1 MKPNLL
7 LLSSNLLKSTVC
19 SAPFAP
25 SAIALTAVPRRRAPL
40 RLGFASAG
48 GIAHFFCLG
57 SAEAFF
63 CRGKGFAHFLLC
75 KKWAKPL
82 PRQKKAEAKGA
93 EQKEFYASPLAKKV
107 QNKENHP
114 DKAEKEIGEIL

>member
-25 SAIALTAVPRRRAPL
+25 SAIALTAVPRR
-40 RLGFASAG
+40 
-48 GIAHFFCLG
+48 CLG
-57 SAEAFF
+57 GGLRSAPHRQRR
-63 CRGKGFAHFLLC
+63 CG
-75 KKWAKPL
+75 AKQ